1 MNQLVTLD
9 IGYTNVMSVQ
19 DLKEQYPNLFKEIY
33 DRGIRAEKRRDARF
47 RMEAEIRESI
57 QMLNRQASD
66 SALRF

>member
-9 IGYTNVMSVQ
+9 IRYTSAMSVQ
-19 DLKEQYPNLFKEIY
+19 DLKQQYPNLFKEVY
-33 DRGIRAEKRRDARF
+33 DRGVRAEKRRDARL

-66 SALRF
+66 LF

>member
-33 DRGIRAEKRRDARF
+33 DRAIRAEKRRDARF

>member
-9 IGYTNVMSVQ
+9 IRYTSAMSVQ

-33 DRGIRAEKRRDARF
+33 DRGIRAEKRRDARL

-57 QMLNRQASD
+57 RLLKRHASD
-66 SALRF
+66 LF